1 MPKCRH
7 PQSACAQRARTAQA
21 PRVLGDKD
29 GELGPPEGPPRAP
42 RRCWGLN
49 RRGLGRVFSPG
60 SMRTD
65 VRCDTEPMACG
76 APTGGGQTGGVPA
89 AGETQVTAAPA
100 LGHEA

>member
-1 MPKCRH
+1 MPKCRDA
-7 PQSACAQRARTAQA
+7 QSACAQRARTAQA

-29 GELGPPEGPPRAP
+29 GELGPLEGPPRAP
-42 RRCWGLN
+42 GGCWGLN

-60 SMRTD
+60 LMRTD

-76 APTGGGQTGGVPA
+76 APTGGGETGGVPA
-89 AGETQVTAAPA
+89 GGETQVTAAPA